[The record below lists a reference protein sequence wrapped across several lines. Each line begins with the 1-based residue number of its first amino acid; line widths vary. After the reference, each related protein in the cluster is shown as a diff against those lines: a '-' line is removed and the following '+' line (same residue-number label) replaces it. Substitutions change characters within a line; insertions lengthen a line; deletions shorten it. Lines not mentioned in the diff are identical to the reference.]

1 MKIMREALLLLALAG
16 AAPSLRSGQAKAQ
29 DTTKPGG
36 SGEAWQIIQ
45 PPQSSL
51 VFARDGSF
59 LGEIGRQSRTSVP
72 KSSLPSYVW
81 QAFVATEDKRF
92 FEHDGVDMKGIAA
105 AVKDNILGERRGAS
119 TIPMLLADAMHPD
132 LIDRS
137 ERSGFSG

>member
-1 MKIMREALLLLALAG
+1 MKSMRAAILVLAVASL
-16 AAPSLRSGQAKAQ
+16 APSFHSGRAKAQ

-36 SGEAWQIIQ
+36 TGEAWQIIQ

-72 KSSLPSYVW
+72 KTSVPAYVW

-92 FEHDGVDMKGIAA
+92 FQHDGVDMKGVAA
-105 AVKDNILGERRGAS
+105 ALKDNLLGEKRGAS
-119 TIPMLLADAMHPD
+119 TIPMLLAAVMHPA
-132 LIDRS
+132 LIDR
-137 ERSGFSG
+137 R